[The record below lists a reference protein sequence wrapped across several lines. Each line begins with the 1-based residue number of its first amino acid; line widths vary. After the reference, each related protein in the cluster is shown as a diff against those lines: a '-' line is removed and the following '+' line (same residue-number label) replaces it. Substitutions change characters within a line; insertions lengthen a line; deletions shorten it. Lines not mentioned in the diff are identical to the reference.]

1 MASGLGRCPCRRLSS
16 PSSTVGRLGRT
27 WTTGFAAPPRAPL
40 SESNWKRSIRWSDAC
55 EATGRQLRPHDLRH
69 MAASIWLGAG
79 ADPQVVQRVLDL
91 ASAAMTMD
99 LSGHLIDQNV
109 WDAVQRVGGTT
120 GASAEQEDMGKAPN
134 SDASGA

>member
-1 MASGLGRCPCRRLSS
+1 VPLPPAVVPIVDRWSAGQNWDDWLCSS
-16 PSSTVGRLGRT
+16 PEG
-27 WTTGFAAPPRAPL
+27 
-40 SESNWKRSIRWSDAC
+40 KRSIRWSDAC

-91 ASAAMTMD
+91 ASAAMTVD

-109 WDAVQRVGGTT
+109 WDAAQRFGGIR
-120 GASAEQEDMGKAPN
+120 
-134 SDASGA
+134 

>member
-1 MASGLGRCPCRRLSS
+1 
-16 PSSTVGRLGRT
+16 
-27 WTTGFAAPPRAPL
+27 
-40 SESNWKRSIRWSDAC
+40 
-55 EATGRQLRPHDLRH
+55 

-109 WDAVQRVGGTT
+109 WDAAQRVGGTT
-120 GASAEQEDMGKAPN
+120 GASDEQEDMGKAPN